1 MQTQPQTQTPAAAVV
16 VTHEVEDFATWK
28 RAFDRHASARRNA
41 GIFTTHVNRHAD
53 DLNRLSVYLGGS
65 DAAALD
71 AFLTSAELKSTMRD
85 AGIKGASH
93 VAPITPVEDMTVKTG
108 ALPGLIVR
116 HEVRDFATW
125 KRAFDADASARNRA
139 GLVGHAV
146 NRSRQNPNVV
156 MVYLQAPS
164 LDALKAF
171 AASSDLA
178 QVMQSAGV
186 GGVPDLTFV
195 QGETWAS

>member
-1 MQTQPQTQTPAAAVV
+1 MQTQQETQTPVTAVV

-28 RAFDRHASARRNA
+28 RAFDSHASARRSA
-41 GIFTTHVNRHAD
+41 GIFTTHINRHAANP
-53 DLNRLSVYLGGS
+53 NRLSVYLGGN

-71 AFLTSAELKSTMRD
+71 AFLMSADVKSTMRD
-85 AGIKGASH
+85 AGIKGAPQ
-93 VAPITPVEDMTVKTG
+93 VTAITPVEDMTVKTSP
-108 ALPGLIVR
+108 LPGLIVR

-156 MVYLQAPS
+156 MVYLQASS
-164 LDALKAF
+164 LDTLEAF

-178 QVMQSAGV
+178 QVMKSAGII
-186 GGVPDLTFV
+186 GVPELTFV